1 MSTSVLTAALLA
13 LSVSTPL
20 AAAQSITFEDFVVTP
35 LPNLEFGLLVTGG
48 YELYSFHAHVF
59 NDFDLPIA
67 PVAENG
73 SLVYVGSEGGSFGH
87 PITIRRA
94 NGRAFGLPFF
104 DAAELWAGEA
114 PGFPNATTI
123 ELTITSADGSVHTEH
138 YALDGIV
145 DGAGG
150 SPDFQTIVRPAS
162 NALLSV
168 TFAGEGLVFGNYAFA
183 LDNIAVRPA
192 WQQLGPGT
200 AGSTG
205 VPSLTGI
212 GTLASGGAGE
222 LQLQSAVPSAPGLL
236 LASVDPSALPFK
248 GGTLYAVPVA
258 AALPFVT
265 DQAGS
270 LTLSWQ
276 HSPGVPAAAQLV
288 LQAALV
294 DAAAVGSVA
303 LSGAIA
309 ADLVGLVPGSE
320 LIVTASPQPGD
331 PMAAPS
337 GP

>member
-1 MSTSVLTAALLA
+1 MTN
-13 LSVSTPL
+13 
-20 AAAQSITFEDFVVTP
+20 E
-35 LPNLEFGLLVTGG
+35 
-48 YELYSFHAHVF
+48 
-59 NDFDLPIA
+59 FDLPIA

-73 SLVYVGSEGGSFGH
+73 SLAFVASEGGSFGH
-87 PITIRRA
+87 PILIRRA
-94 NGRAFGLPFF
+94 NGRAFGLPSF
-104 DAAELWAGEA
+104 DAAEFWAGEA
-114 PGFPNATTI
+114 AGFPNATSIEVTI
-123 ELTITSADGSVHTEH
+123 ENVDGSVHTEI
-138 YALDGIV
+138 YPLDGIV

-183 LDNIAVRPA
+183 IDNIAVRPT

-212 GTLASGGAGE
+212 GTLAAGGSGE
-222 LQLQSAVPSAPGLL
+222 LQLQSAPPSAPGLL
-236 LASVDPSALPFK
+236 LASVAPSALPFK

-270 LTLSWQ
+270 LTLAWQ
-276 HSPGVPAAAQLV
+276 DGPGAPAGSQLV

-294 DAAAVGSVA
+294 DPGAVGGVA
-303 LSGAIA
+303 LSGAVS

-331 PMAAPS
+331 PLAAPS